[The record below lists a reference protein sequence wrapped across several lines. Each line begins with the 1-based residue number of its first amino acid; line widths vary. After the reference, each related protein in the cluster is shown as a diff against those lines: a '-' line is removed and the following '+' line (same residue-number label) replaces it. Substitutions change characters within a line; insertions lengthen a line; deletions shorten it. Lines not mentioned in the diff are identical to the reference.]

1 MSVKPVPEGYHTMT
15 PCLVAEGAAKLI
27 DFLKR
32 AFGAEERFK
41 MARPDGGIMHAEIK
55 IGDSM
60 VMLDDATE
68 QWRPITGAIYLYVDD
83 ADAVY
88 KRALQAGASSIMAPV
103 DQFYGDRHGGVKDP
117 AGNIWWI
124 ATHKEDVPPDEL
136 KKRAAAFMKQ
146 QEQRQ

>member
-1 MSVKPVPEGYHTMT
+1 MT
-15 PCLVAEGAAKLI
+15 PCLVAEGASKLI
-27 DFLKR
+27 EFLKQ

-55 IGDSM
+55 IGDSIL
-60 VMLDDATE
+60 MLGEATD
-68 QWRPITGAIYLYVDD
+68 QWKPITGAIYLYVNN

-88 KRALQAGASSIMAPV
+88 KRALQAGATSIMEPM

-124 ATHKEDVPPDEL
+124 ATHKEDVPPEEL
-136 KKRAAAFMKQ
+136 KKRAEAFMKQ
-146 QEQRQ
+146 QEQRR

>member
-1 MSVKPVPEGYHTMT
+1 MAVNAIPKGYHTMT
-15 PCLVAEGAAKLI
+15 PCLVAEGASKLI
-27 DFLKR
+27 DFLKK
-32 AFGAEERFK
+32 AFEAEEIFC

-60 VMLDDATE
+60 VMLGDATE
-68 QWRPITGAIYLYVDD
+68 QWKPITGAIYLYVND

-88 KRALQAGASSIMAPV
+88 KRALQAGATSIMEPV

-136 KKRAAAFMKQ
+136 KKRAEAFMTQ
-146 QEQRQ
+146 QAQK

>member
-1 MSVKPVPEGYHTMT
+1 MAVNAIPKGYHTMT
-15 PCLVAEGAAKLI
+15 PCLVAEGASKLI
-27 DFLKR
+27 DFLKK
-32 AFGAEERFK
+32 AFEAEEIFR

-60 VMLDDATE
+60 VMLGDATE
-68 QWRPITGAIYLYVDD
+68 QWKPITGAIYLYVND

-88 KRALQAGASSIMAPV
+88 KRALQAGATSIMEPV

-136 KKRAAAFMKQ
+136 KKRAEAFMTQ
-146 QEQRQ
+146 QAQK

>member
-1 MSVKPVPEGYHTMT
+1 MAVNAIPKGYHTMT
-15 PCLVAEGAAKLI
+15 PCLVAEGASKLI
-27 DFLKR
+27 DFLKK
-32 AFGAEERFK
+32 AFEAEEIFR

-60 VMLDDATE
+60 VMLGDATE
-68 QWRPITGAIYLYVDD
+68 QWKPITGAIYLYVND

-88 KRALQAGASSIMAPV
+88 KRALQAGATSIVEPV

-136 KKRAAAFMKQ
+136 KKRAEAFMTQ
-146 QEQRQ
+146 QAQK